1 MIHCRKSELIN
12 MENKIAVFTG
22 SRADYGLLYWLLKA
36 LDADSSIIKQLIVS
50 GMHLSPE
57 FGLTAQQIEKDGFEI
72 SEKIEI
78 LLSSDTKVGVTKSIG
93 IGVMS
98 FGECLDRCK
107 PDLLIILGDRFEALA
122 MATAATIMGVPI
134 MHLHGGEI
142 TEGAYDDSIRHAIT
156 KLSHLHGV
164 SSESSRRRVIQ
175 LGEDPSHVFTVGALG
190 IEHIHRNRLISLSKV
205 EKSIDFNLGKKY
217 FILAYHPATNSSEK
231 AESTITNM
239 LSIVTEFPEFKLLIT
254 FANADNGGRS
264 INAVIRKFEKKYPTQ
279 IKAITSLGS
288 ATYLAALKFASC
300 IIGNSS
306 SGIIEAPSVKTLTVN
321 IGERQKGRDAASS
334 VLHCG
339 TKKTEICSAIRET
352 LLRKANENSPDF
364 INPYDQGISSDQIL
378 NIIKEADFDRLK
390 SFCDIDW
397 KPSE

>member
-1 MIHCRKSELIN
+1 

-22 SRADYGLLYWLLKA
+22 SRAEYGLLYWLLKA
-36 LDADSSIIKQLIVS
+36 LDADPSLHKQLIVS

-57 FGLTAQQIEKDGFEI
+57 FGLTFQQIEKDGFEI
-72 SEKIEI
+72 SEKVEM
-78 LLSSDTKVGVTKSIG
+78 LLSSDTTVGVTKSIG
-93 IGVMS
+93 VGIIS
-98 FGECLDRCK
+98 FGEVLDRCK

-122 MATAATIMGVPI
+122 MATAAAIMGVPI

-156 KLSHLHGV
+156 KFSSLHGV

-175 LGEDPSHVFTVGALG
+175 LGEDPRHVSVVGALG
-190 IEHIHRNRLISLSKV
+190 IEHIHKNRLISLSKV

-217 FILAYHPATNSSEK
+217 FLLSYHPATNSSEK

-254 FANADNGGRS
+254 LANADNGGRS

-279 IKAITSLGS
+279 IKAISSLGS
-288 ATYLAALKFASC
+288 QKYLTVLKFASC

-306 SGIIEAPSVKTLTVN
+306 SGIIEAPSLKTLTVN
-321 IGERQKGRDAASS
+321 IGERQKGRDAATS

-339 TKKTEICSAIRET
+339 SKKAEIYSAIRDT
-352 LLRKANENSPDF
+352 LLRKANDNSLDF
-364 INPYDQGISSDQIL
+364 INPYDQGISSDKIL
-378 NIIKEADFDRLK
+378 KIIKENDFNRLK

-397 KPSE
+397 RPSQ

>member
-1 MIHCRKSELIN
+1 

-22 SRADYGLLYWLLKA
+22 SRAEYGLLYWLLKA
-36 LDADSSIIKQLIVS
+36 LDADPSLHKQLIVS

-57 FGLTAQQIEKDGFEI
+57 FGLTFQQIEKDGFEI
-72 SEKIEI
+72 SEKVEM
-78 LLSSDTKVGVTKSIG
+78 LLSSDTTVGVTKSIG
-93 IGVMS
+93 VGIIS
-98 FGECLDRCK
+98 FGEVLDRCK

-122 MATAATIMGVPI
+122 MATAAAIMGVPI

-156 KLSHLHGV
+156 KFSSLHGV

-175 LGEDPSHVFTVGALG
+175 LGEDPRHVSVVGALG
-190 IEHIHRNRLISLSKV
+190 IEHIHKNRLISLSKV

-217 FILAYHPATNSSEK
+217 FLLSYHPATNSSEK

-254 FANADNGGRS
+254 LANADNGGRS

-279 IKAITSLGS
+279 IKAISSLGS
-288 ATYLAALKFASC
+288 QKYLTVLKFASC

-306 SGIIEAPSVKTLTVN
+306 SGIIEAPSLKTLTVN
-321 IGERQKGRDAASS
+321 IGERQKGRDAATS

-339 TKKTEICSAIRET
+339 SKKAEIYSAIRET
-352 LLRKANENSPDF
+352 LLRKANDNSLDF
-364 INPYDQGISSDQIL
+364 INPYDQGISSDKIL
-378 NIIKEADFDRLK
+378 KIIKENDFNRLK

-397 KPSE
+397 RPSQ

>member
-1 MIHCRKSELIN
+1 
-12 MENKIAVFTG
+12 
-22 SRADYGLLYWLLKA
+22 
-36 LDADSSIIKQLIVS
+36 
-50 GMHLSPE
+50 
-57 FGLTAQQIEKDGFEI
+57 
-72 SEKIEI
+72 
-78 LLSSDTKVGVTKSIG
+78 
-93 IGVMS
+93 
-98 FGECLDRCK
+98 
-107 PDLLIILGDRFEALA
+107 
-122 MATAATIMGVPI
+122 
-134 MHLHGGEI
+134 
-142 TEGAYDDSIRHAIT
+142 
-156 KLSHLHGV
+156 
-164 SSESSRRRVIQ
+164 
-175 LGEDPSHVFTVGALG
+175 
-190 IEHIHRNRLISLSKV
+190 
-205 EKSIDFNLGKKY
+205 
-217 FILAYHPATNSSEK
+217 
-231 AESTITNM
+231 M

-339 TKKTEICSAIRET
+339 TKKTEIFSAIRET

-378 NIIKEADFDRLK
+378 NIIKETDFNRLK
-390 SFCDIDW
+390 SFCDINW
-397 KPSE
+397 KPPE